1 MLRLEGLDGPTWLL
15 EMWIFFFLI
24 SQSVTEQ
31 NSCGF
36 ILVGSCNVL
45 SNIGFRDFSIVAP
58 AFYEFMVIELKKSWQ
73 KAGCGRGEAVNLSSY
88 FVFPI
93 FSPRIQW

>member
-1 MLRLEGLDGPTWLL
+1 M
-15 EMWIFFFLI
+15 
-24 SQSVTEQ
+24 
-31 NSCGF
+31 
-36 ILVGSCNVL
+36 L

-93 FSPRIQW
+93 FSPESSGNFKCTHNSKISQACIES